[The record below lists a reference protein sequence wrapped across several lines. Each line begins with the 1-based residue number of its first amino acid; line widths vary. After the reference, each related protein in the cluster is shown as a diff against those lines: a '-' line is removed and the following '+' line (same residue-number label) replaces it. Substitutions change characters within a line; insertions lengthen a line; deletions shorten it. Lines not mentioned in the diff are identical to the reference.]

1 MRAHQPPI
9 GRAGR
14 GRAFGRA
21 ANIIAAVCAS
31 VVLLGVLG
39 FGYRTIPAL
48 GPALDPGRGVWTSA
62 AGGEPVRPETLILTG
77 LQQPVTVS
85 FTGQGVASIS
95 AASDHDLFLA
105 LGYVHARFR
114 LSEMD
119 EERRLAEGRL
129 AQLAGPSDLASDKFE
144 LQLGLLRTAE
154 QEWAQMPKASP
165 AAQALIAYA
174 QGVNDD
180 IAQVRASGQ
189 WPATFSLPGVYPGP
203 WTPVDSLVIQG
214 DLTQELDFTTTPL
227 DYALLVRSL
236 GAART
241 MDWFPVIAKNAQTPY
256 DPGPYG
262 KPALTPIAPGAAST
276 LTNVAAA
283 DSPVTD
289 TSVSDNPAAAPGGP
303 GASTTA
309 RSAPT
314 TAEAEA
320 AGTLL
325 AQLSGLPAGQLHE
338 YPDSNAWA
346 ADGPAVNGGGALLAG
361 DPHLPQTLP
370 SVWYEVALSAPGLDV
385 AGVSVPGLPG
395 ILIGHNARIAW
406 SLTDTQDQATLFYAE
421 KTQRSRPGEYY
432 WDGAWRRMQVV
443 HYQIPVRGAATVPLT
458 VDITVHG
465 PIMTQAGQTTSVDW
479 MGNVPSPDL
488 AAMFSVYQA
497 STFSQFRAALAGWR
511 APSQNFV
518 YADAAGNI
526 GAISAGYYPQV
537 SAGCQPWLPMS
548 GTGACDVTG
557 VIGYS
562 AVPQAYDPSSHVLA
576 TANQRPVTAAYP
588 YYIGTSA
595 NFFDPGYRAATIYA
609 GLRNRPAPLTPGSFA
624 AIQTSLTDQLAARV
638 VPELLT
644 ALRGASLSATERSVV
659 HLLSTWNSAMA
670 TGSAAAS
677 VWWTFWGD
685 YLSDVFQPWWNHARV
700 PVHFD
705 HEGLAPSVDQVSLD
719 EDLEAW
725 TLGDQ
730 ANPAFSLPS
739 GQHRTAPQV
748 MRLAFAAAVSHL
760 SSALGGAPSAWA
772 WGRLHSREFPA
783 LSGANGLG
791 YGPRADGGDPF
802 TPDAADG
809 GLTASTG
816 PSWRMIVTL
825 SSAGVS
831 AVGVYPGGQDENP
844 ASPWYDN
851 LVPLWWDGQYLPVPV
866 PGSPAGS
873 VRWALEELGGL
884 AAGPGGRPAPPKGGP
899 GGWISPVAGAWGAAS
914 PPKGGPGGW
923 VPPVGGVWGGRPP
936 GDTQSPRGNTDD

>member
-1 MRAHQPPI
+1 MRAQEPPI

-14 GRAFGRA
+14 GRAFGRVV
-21 ANIIAAVCAS
+21 NIIAALCVS

-39 FGYRTIPAL
+39 FGYGTIPAL
-48 GPALDPGRGVWTSA
+48 GPALVPGRGAWTSA
-62 AGGEPVRPETLILTG
+62 AGGEPVRSQTLSLTG

-85 FTGQGVASIS
+85 FTDQGIASIS
-95 AASDHDLFLA
+95 AAGNHDLFLA
-105 LGYVHARFR
+105 LGYVNARFR

-119 EERRLAEGRL
+119 EERRLGDGRL
-129 AQLAGPSDLASDKFE
+129 AQLGGPADLASDKFE

-154 QEWAQMPKASP
+154 QEWAQMPKSSP

-189 WPATFSLPGVYPGP
+189 WPAVFSLPGVYPGP
-203 WTPVDSLVIQG
+203 WTAVDSLVIQG
-214 DLTQELDFTTTPL
+214 ELTQELDFTATPL
-227 DYALLVRSL
+227 DYALLMRSL

-256 DPGPYG
+256 DPGPYS

-276 LTNVAAA
+276 LTSTLTGSPAA

-289 TSVSDNPAAAPGGP
+289 TSGPDNPAAARGGP
-303 GASTTA
+303 GASTAA
-309 RSAPT
+309 RSGLTPGQV
-314 TAEAEA
+314 EA

-325 AQLSGLPAGQLHE
+325 AQLGQLPAGQLHE

-406 SLTDTQDQATLFYAE
+406 SLTDTQNQATLFYAE
-421 KTQRSRPGEYY
+421 KTRKDRPGQYY
-432 WDGAWRRMQVV
+432 WDGAWRKVQVV
-443 HYQIPVRGAATVPLT
+443 HYQIPVRGGATVPLT

-488 AAMFSVYQA
+488 AAMFNVYRA
-497 STFSQFRAALAGWR
+497 STFSQFRAALADWY

-537 SAGCQPWLPMS
+537 SAGCQPWLPMT
-548 GTGACDVTG
+548 GTGVCDVRG
-557 VIGYS
+557 VIAYP
-562 AVPQAYDPSSHVLA
+562 AVPQAYDPPSHVLA

-595 NFFDPGYRAATIYA
+595 DFFDPGYRAATIYA
-609 GLRNRPAPLTPGSFA
+609 GLGNRTAPLTPGSFA
-624 AIQTSLTDQLAARV
+624 AIQTSLTDQLAARA
-638 VPELLT
+638 VPELLS
-644 ALRGASLSATERSVV
+644 ALRGAPLSLTEREVV
-659 HLLSTWNSAMA
+659 HLLGTWNAAMA

-685 YLSDVFQPWWNHARV
+685 YLSDVFQPWWDHAKV
-700 PVHFD
+700 PVSKD
-705 HEGLAPSVDQVSLD
+705 HEGLAVSVDQVSLD

-730 ANPAFSLPS
+730 ANPAFWLPS
-739 GQHRTAPQV
+739 GQRRTAPQV
-748 MRLAFAAAVSHL
+748 MRLAFATAVAHL
-760 SSALGGAPSAWA
+760 SATLGGAPSTWA

-825 SSAGVS
+825 SSAGVG
-831 AVGVYPGGQDENP
+831 AVGVYPGGQNENP

-851 LVPLWWDGQYLPVPV
+851 LVPLWWDGRYLPLPE
-866 PGSPAGS
+866 PGRPAGS
-873 VRWALEELGGL
+873 VEWTLELDGPGGL
-884 AAGPGGRPAPPKGGP
+884 ALPRGVREDGSPRSRGGP
-899 GGWISPVAGAWGAAS
+899 GGS
-914 PPKGGPGGW
+914 
-923 VPPVGGVWGGRPP
+923 
-936 GDTQSPRGNTDD
+936 SPRGKTDG

>member
-1 MRAHQPPI
+1 MRARQLRLEPQRRGHAS
-9 GRAGR
+9 GRVINIV
-14 GRAFGRA
+14 A
-21 ANIIAAVCAS
+21 AACAC

-39 FGYRTIPAL
+39 FGYGTIPAL

-62 AGGEPVRPETLILTG
+62 AGGEPVRPQTLSLTG
-77 LQQPVTVS
+77 LQHPVTVS
-85 FTGQGVASIS
+85 FTPQGVASIS

-119 EERRLAEGRL
+119 EERRRGEGRL
-129 AQLAGPSDLASDKFE
+129 AQLAGPTDLASDKFE
-144 LQLGLLRTAE
+144 LALGLLRTAE
-154 QEWAQMPKASP
+154 TEWAQTPKASP
-165 AAQALIAYA
+165 AAQALIVYA

-189 WPATFSLPGVYPGP
+189 WPAVFSLPGVYPDP

-214 DLTQELDFTTTPL
+214 ELTQELDFTATPL
-227 DYALLVRSL
+227 DYALLERSL
-236 GAART
+236 GPART

-256 DPGPYG
+256 DPGPYP
-262 KPALTPIAPGAAST
+262 KPALVPIPSDAAST
-276 LTNVAAA
+276 LPDGSGPASPATDSSGPASPATDGSGQDSPATDSTVPDNPVAAG
-283 DSPVTD
+283 
-289 TSVSDNPAAAPGGP
+289 GGP
-303 GASTTA
+303 GASTAA
-309 RSAPT
+309 RSGINGAQ
-314 TAEAEA
+314 AQA

-325 AQLSGLPAGQLHE
+325 AQLSQLPDKGSGQLHE

-346 ADGPAVNGGGALLAG
+346 ANGPAVKGGGALLAG

-406 SLTDTQDQATLFYAE
+406 SLTDTQNQATLFYTE
-421 KTQRSRPGEYY
+421 KTRGSEYY
-432 WDGAWRRMQVV
+432 WDGAWRPMQVV
-443 HYQIPVRGAATVPLT
+443 HYNIPVRGAATVHLT

-465 PIMTQAGQTTSVDW
+465 PVMTQAGQTTSVDW

-488 AAMFSVYQA
+488 AVMFNVYHA
-497 STFSQFRAALAGWR
+497 TTFSQFRAALASWY

-537 SAGCQPWLPMS
+537 SAGCQPWLPMT
-548 GTGACDVTG
+548 GTGGCDVKG

-562 AVPQAYDPSSHVLA
+562 AVPQAYDPPSHVLA

-595 NFFDPGYRAATIYA
+595 NFFDPGYRVAAIYA
-609 GLRNRPAPLTPGSFA
+609 TLGDRPAPLTPASFA
-624 AIQTSLTDQLAARV
+624 GIQTSLTDQLAERV

-644 ALRGASLSATERSVV
+644 ALRGMSLSATERAVV
-659 HLLSTWNSAMA
+659 RLLSTWNATMA
-670 TGSAAAS
+670 AGSAAAS

-685 YLSDVFQPWWNHARV
+685 YLSDTFQPWWNAAKV
-700 PVHFD
+700 PVHED
-705 HEGLAPSVDQVSLD
+705 REGLAVSLDQVSLD

-730 ANPAFSLPS
+730 ANPAFWLPS
-739 GQHRTAPQV
+739 GQPAGRRTAPQV
-748 MRLAFAAAVSHL
+748 MRQAFAAAVSHL
-760 SSALGGAPSAWA
+760 SATLGGAPATWA
-772 WGRLHSREFPA
+772 WGRLHAREFGS
-783 LSGANGLG
+783 LSGADGLG
-791 YGPRADGGDPF
+791 YGPRAAGGDPF
-802 TPDAADG
+802 TPDAAGG
-809 GLTASTG
+809 GLTATAG

-825 SSAGVS
+825 SAAGVS
-831 AVGVYPGGQDENP
+831 AEGVYPGGQSENP

-866 PGSPAGS
+866 PGRPAGS
-873 VRWALEELGGL
+873 LTWALRSDG
-884 AAGPGGRPAPPKGGP
+884 
-899 GGWISPVAGAWGAAS
+899 
-914 PPKGGPGGW
+914 
-923 VPPVGGVWGGRPP
+923 
-936 GDTQSPRGNTDD
+936 